1 MKVWTTAWGVAR
13 FGIEVSRDV
22 LRFSERLSP
31 WPLSLVPRTLRLPL
45 DGIIGL
51 AGTLVAEPEPVPD
64 RDERAA
70 PVRGR
75 ARAEKR
81 RSDQQ
86 RMAPEEHRTATI
98 AGARSDGAADAPLY
112 DREFRA
118 RNAPLYVRDAG
129 AGPAIVLLHAFPLGS
144 RMWEPQLDGLADRF
158 RVLAPDLAGFGLSW
172 VPTATGYSLADQAE
186 AIDHTLE
193 DLRIDELL
201 LVGLSMG
208 GYVAF
213 PLLERLGARVRGLVL
228 ASTRAEAD
236 AAKAVDDRHR
246 LAAEVERDGVEV
258 AADELVPRLLGASTQ
273 RDRPDLVDRVHAMVL
288 ENKASGVASA
298 LRAMAAR
305 PDSTP
310 ALERIACP
318 VLVITGE
325 EDTLLST
332 PSARIMAGRIPDA
345 RVEVLRG
352 GHLPNLEATQ
362 DFNRLVEEIAQQAF
376 AAERPRRRARAAR
389 A

>member
-22 LRFSERLSP
+22 LRFGERLAP

-51 AGTLVAEPEPVPD
+51 AGTLTTQPAPVPD
-64 RDERAA
+64 LGANPPERAR
-70 PVRGR
+70 PP
-75 ARAEKR
+75 RAERTPARER
-81 RSDQQ
+81 RTPPD
-86 RMAPEEHRTATI
+86 EHRTATI
-98 AGARSDGAADAPLY
+98 AGARSDGAADAPVY

-129 AGPAIVLLHAFPLGS
+129 KGPAIVLLHAFPLNS
-144 RMWEPQLDGLADRF
+144 RMWEPQLVGLADRF

-172 VPTATGYSLADQAE
+172 VPTTASSLAEQA
-186 AIDHTLE
+186 AAVDHTLE
-193 DLRIDELL
+193 DLAIDELV

-228 ASTRAEAD
+228 ASTRAGADTEEA
-236 AAKAVDDRHR
+236 VEERHR
-246 LAAEVERDGVEV
+246 LAAQVERDGVEV
-258 AADELVPRLLGASTQ
+258 AADEMLPKLLGSSTLL
-273 RDRPDLVDRVHAMVL
+273 DRPDLVDHVHAMVL
-288 ENKASGVASA
+288 ENKASGIASA

-305 PDSTP
+305 PDMTP

-318 VLVITGE
+318 VLVIAGE
-325 EDTLLST
+325 EDAVIPT
-332 PSARIMAGRIPDA
+332 PTARLMAGRIPDA
-345 RVEVLRG
+345 RVEVVRG
-352 GHLPNLEATQ
+352 GHLVNLEAPD
-362 DFNRLVEEIAQQAF
+362 DFNRLIEEF
-376 AAERPRRRARAAR
+376 ARQSFELERPRRRARAAR